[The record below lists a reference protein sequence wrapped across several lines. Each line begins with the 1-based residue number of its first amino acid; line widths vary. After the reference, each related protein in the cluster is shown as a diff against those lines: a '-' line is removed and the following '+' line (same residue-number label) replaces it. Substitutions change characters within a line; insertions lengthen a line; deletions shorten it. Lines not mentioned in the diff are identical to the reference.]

1 MCCGLTMFLASTASA
16 ARSFGVRMATKQ
28 PIPPSLARDIKAII
42 NIFEVGSPTADYT
55 YVEDLGDGRGFTI
68 TQYGLC
74 TNEPEVANVIERYI
88 AIQPQSPLSRY
99 LGALPPYGSG
109 TDMSQLDGFP
119 KLWREEIDTYP
130 ALSNACDEVA
140 DALYFQPAMEEAD
153 ALGLDLPLG
162 LAVFYDTFLQHGGG
176 DDPDSFSAILDR
188 TLAQVDRPTSA
199 STPEFL
205 RAFLS
210 VRRTVL
216 LGPANTATAEVW
228 RRSVTRLDALLG
240 LLEQNPRLR
249 KPIRV
254 RDGPRRIVLR

>member
-1 MCCGLTMFLASTASA
+1 MGCALAIFLPSTASA
-16 ARSFGVRMATKQ
+16 AGSYGVRMANKQ

-55 YVEDLGDGRGFTI
+55 YVEDLGDGRGFTL

-74 TNEPEVANVIERYI
+74 TNEPEVARVIERYI
-88 AIQPQSPLSRY
+88 AVAPQSSLSRY

-119 KLWREEIDTYP
+119 ELWRKEIDTYP
-130 ALSNACDEVA
+130 ALSKACDEVA
-140 DALYFQPAMEEAD
+140 DALYFQPALEEAD
-153 ALGLDLPLG
+153 AIGLYLPIG
-162 LAVFYDTFLQHGGG
+162 LAVFYDTLLQHGGG
-176 DDPDSFSAILDR
+176 DDADSFGAILER
-188 TLAQVDRPTSA
+188 TLAQVDRPTPT

-216 LGPANTATAEVW
+216 LAPANAATAEVW

-240 LLEQNPRLR
+240 LLEENPRLR
-249 KPIRV
+249 KPIKV